1 MKLTYWCCQCIGD
14 SEVYSI
20 RAKSKKEALRLRGIH
35 GEEYYGL
42 PIKQVV
48 NYNNALDLLD
58 LCLGQCRGHEDAS
71 DGVILSLWE
80 TRRLILTDEA

>member
-48 NYNNALDLLD
+48 NYDNALDLLD

-71 DGVILSLWE
+71 DGVIQE
-80 TRRLILTDEA
+80 D

>member
-1 MKLTYWCCQCIGD
+1 MSTLTYWCCQCIGD
-14 SEVYSI
+14 SEAYNI

-48 NYNNALDLLD
+48 NYDNALDLLD

-71 DGVILSLWE
+71 DGVIRE
-80 TRRLILTDEA
+80 D

>member
-14 SEVYSI
+14 SEEYNI
-20 RAKSKKEALRLRGIH
+20 RAKTKKEALKERGMR

-48 NYNNALDLLD
+48 QYSNALDLLD
-58 LCLGQCRGHEDAS
+58 LCLGECRGYEDAS
-71 DGVILSLWE
+71 EGVEYDHDGY
-80 TRRLILTDEA
+80 

>member
-14 SEVYSI
+14 GEVYNI

-48 NYNNALDLLD
+48 NYDNALDLLD
-58 LCLGQCRGHEDAS
+58 KCLGECRGYEDAS
-71 DGVILSLWE
+71 DGVI
-80 TRRLILTDEA
+80 RKDYF

>member
-14 SEVYSI
+14 SEAYNI

-48 NYNNALDLLD
+48 NYDNALDLLD

-71 DGVILSLWE
+71 DGVIRE
-80 TRRLILTDEA
+80 D

>member
-58 LCLGQCRGHEDAS
+58 LCLGECRAYEDAS
-71 DGVILSLWE
+71 DGVIREDLF
-80 TRRLILTDEA
+80 